1 MAEPM
6 KIRTKMVDGAAQIFV
21 LMIHPMET
29 GQRKDPRSGQVY
41 PAHYIQ
47 HVLATLNDKPVLDM
61 QCGPAIS
68 KNPVFG
74 FRVKGAKPG
83 DKLVVAWEDNK
94 GEKARTEAT
103 IA

>member
-1 MAEPM
+1 MSEPM
-6 KIRTKMVDGAAQIFV
+6 KIRAKMVDGSAHINV

-41 PAHYIQ
+41 PAHFIQ
-47 HVLATLNDKPVLDM
+47 HVTATINDKPVLNL

-68 KNPVFG
+68 KNPMFG
-74 FRVKGAKPG
+74 FRVKGAKSG
-83 DKLVVAWEDNK
+83 DKLVIAWEDNK
-94 GEKARTEAT
+94 GEKARSEAT